1 MNSKFIRREKDI
13 KRRKIKNEEFHI
25 LNYKQKNN
33 IFSNNYTVIQLKKI
47 CKFYNLF
54 VKGKKLDLE
63 ERIYD
68 YLNKVENV
76 IKIQRYGKIYLLK
89 KLIKCK
95 GPGLFKREKCINDT
109 DFYNMENLKDIEFN
123 QFISYEDT
131 DKKIYGFDIL
141 SLYNLKKQS
150 NCKNPYNRNEIPDH
164 VDYQLETVKRLTKYY
179 FSNITLEIEDPQKDK
194 IKELELKILGLF
206 QQINNLGNYSD
217 HTWFW
222 SLSEIKLIKFI
233 KELLD
238 IWVYRANLTNE
249 LRRNICPLDGNP
261 FRNIDIVNANLLT
274 QNELRQECFVII
286 NRLISANDSGNK
298 SLGANYVL
306 CALTL
311 VSTEAATNMPWL
323 YESVI

>member
-1 MNSKFIRREKDI
+1 MNSAFIRREKDK
-13 KRRKIKNEEFHI
+13 KRNKVNNEEFYI
-25 LNYKQKNN
+25 LNFKQKNH
-33 IFSNNYTVIQLKKI
+33 IFKNNYTVIQLKKI
-47 CKFYNLF
+47 CKFYNLL

-68 YLNKVENV
+68 YLNKVENA
-76 IKIQRYGKIYLLK
+76 IKIQRYGKIFLLK
-89 KLIKCK
+89 KLINCK
-95 GPGLFKREKCINDT
+95 GPGLFKRDKCINDT
-109 DFYNMENLKDIEFN
+109 DFYSMENLKDIEFN
-123 QFISYEDT
+123 QFISYQDT

-150 NCKNPYNRNEIPDH
+150 NSKNPYNRNQIPKY
-164 VDYQLETVKRLTKYY
+164 VDIQLQTVKILTKYY
-179 FSNITLEIEDPQKDK
+179 FPNINLVIEDPQKDK

-217 HTWFW
+217 HYWLW
-222 SLSEIKLIKFI
+222 SLSKIKLIKFI
-233 KELLD
+233 RELLD
-238 IWVYRANLTNE
+238 IWVYRANLSNE
-249 LRRNICPLDGNP
+249 LRRNICPLHGNP
-261 FRNIDIVNANLLT
+261 FGNINIVNLSLLN

-311 VSTEAATNMPWL
+311 VNTEAATNMPWL